1 MSEWKQMPF
10 GECFELHRNNTCAR
24 ALMGNAGSVQNIHY
38 GDILVK
44 YGAVVDLGKEEVPY
58 LTEDGEKC
66 APKDY
71 LKDGDIV
78 IADTAEDE
86 IAGKVVEVRGLGD
99 RKATAGLHTVM
110 CRPKDGEMFEPGWL
124 GYWMNSKGYHDQLIS
139 MMTGIK
145 VLSLSRANFAK
156 TYIWVPKR
164 EEQRRIVSAFNNADR
179 LIANLEKRIAKRK
192 LVKQGMMQQLLT
204 GKVRLPGFT
213 GEWVEKAIGDFADVV
228 TGATP
233 STECAAYWG
242 GDIRWMSSGEL
253 NLKEIHDVEGRITKA
268 GFNAASTHMV
278 PVGCV
283 LIGLAGQG
291 KTRGTAA
298 YNHVELCTNQ
308 SIASILPNES
318 YVSRLLYYILDSK
331 YEMLRDISSG
341 GGGRGGLSKET
352 LETVKITM
360 PSSNE
365 EQSAIAGILTDCDA
379 EIATL
384 ERKLAKYRQ
393 LKSGMMS
400 ELLTGNVRL
409 GEGK

>member
-44 YGAVVDLGKEEVPY
+44 YGAVVDLGEEEVPY

-156 TYIWVPKR
+156 TYICVPKR
-164 EEQRRIVSAFNNADR
+164 EEQRRIVSAFNDADR

-204 GKVRLPGFT
+204 GKVRLPGFK
-213 GEWVEKAIGDFADVV
+213 GEWVEKPLVQVADFMTV
-228 TGATP
+228 TTAVSGIKIDEYVG
-233 STECAAYWG
+233 TEN
-242 GDIRWMSSGEL
+242 M
-253 NLKEIHDVEGRITKA
+253 
-268 GFNAASTHMV
+268 
-278 PVGCV
+278 
-283 LIGLAGQG
+283 
-291 KTRGTAA
+291 
-298 YNHVELCTNQ
+298 
-308 SIASILPNES
+308 LPNCMGVAKNHADIP
-318 YVSRLLYYILDSK
+318 YVSVREYRISDIL
-331 YEMLRDISSG
+331 ISNIRPYLKKCWLSDRNG
-341 GGGRGGLSKET
+341 GCSNDVIVIRGRENET
-352 LETVKITM
+352 LPEFLYGVLSQDAFFKYVMDAAVGTKMPRGDKKVIAMYAVKIPPTF
-360 PSSNE
+360 E
-365 EQSAIAGILTDCDA
+365 EQQAIAQMLADADA